1 MNLFS
6 GKILPNI
13 HAIALLIML
22 SLPEDIVCQTGI
34 LDSLFTFRAGI
45 VKTGNALGIISR
57 QTGYNFTYDSR
68 LVDAEKKTTLSF
80 RNTKLSVILDSI
92 LKNDSLAYSI
102 IDKYIIIS
110 RIVPSTLKKADPG
123 ILSEVN
129 YISGIVIDDESRT
142 PLPSATIGLKSTGR
156 GTISNNNGEFSLR
169 ITPDCIN
176 DTLVVSYLGYY
187 GREIPVKQSVA
198 NSFTITL
205 KREFISIQE
214 IIIRNQIPQD
224 IISKSLLAVNRNY
237 GNTPSLLTGFY
248 REGVM
253 KKNKLQSY
261 SEAILD
267 IYKSAYSGSFQRDQI
282 KVFRSRKIENIS
294 YDDTLTVRLKAG
306 LSTALELDGVKNTF
320 DFISPGSNEKYT
332 YRITDIIS
340 FDDEAAYLIEFTRK
354 KEEDVLEFNGSLY
367 INTDDYAILRAVYEI
382 SPESLQKM
390 RESFISA
397 HSRGFVTWPVS
408 VRYSVSYRKVL
419 GRYFL
424 SHVRGDLVFSSRQ
437 KRKLF
442 RTQFKVFLELA
453 ITGMNTKNVSKFERE
468 DLAPIHSVFSKTIT
482 DYDSEFWKN
491 QDFLMPE
498 EDLLQALKNLN
509 VRMHEYPGESP

>member
-6 GKILPNI
+6 GNILPNI
-13 HAIALLIML
+13 HAITLLIML
-22 SLPEDIVCQTGI
+22 SLPVDAVCQAGI

-80 RNTKLSVILDSI
+80 RNTKLSVILDNI
-92 LKNDSLAYSI
+92 LENDSLTYSV

-110 RIVPSTLKKADPG
+110 RIVPATHEKADPG
-123 ILSEVN
+123 IFSAVN
-129 YISGIVIDDESRT
+129 YISGTVIDDESRT

-156 GTISNNNGEFSLR
+156 GTISNSNGEFSLR

-198 NSFTITL
+198 NNLAITL

-253 KKNKLQSY
+253 KKTSFNHIQKQYLTSTKAHIQVYFRGIRLRY
-261 SEAILD
+261 SEAA
-267 IYKSAYSGSFQRDQI
+267 K
-282 KVFRSRKIENIS
+282 
-294 YDDTLTVRLKAG
+294 
-306 LSTALELDGVKNTF
+306 
-320 DFISPGSNEKYT
+320 
-332 YRITDIIS
+332 
-340 FDDEAAYLIEFTRK
+340 
-354 KEEDVLEFNGSLY
+354 
-367 INTDDYAILRAVYEI
+367 
-382 SPESLQKM
+382 
-390 RESFISA
+390 
-397 HSRGFVTWPVS
+397 
-408 VRYSVSYRKVL
+408 
-419 GRYFL
+419 
-424 SHVRGDLVFSSRQ
+424 
-437 KRKLF
+437 
-442 RTQFKVFLELA
+442 
-453 ITGMNTKNVSKFERE
+453 
-468 DLAPIHSVFSKTIT
+468 SKT
-482 DYDSEFWKN
+482 
-491 QDFLMPE
+491 
-498 EDLLQALKNLN
+498 
-509 VRMHEYPGESP
+509 